1 MSMKRALSVFPRRVN
16 PSAILAGTETTADVL
31 DPVSGDANLMGDR
44 ISNLDKLYLAVSTA
58 LDNLVEAVGLEA
70 A

>member
-1 MSMKRALSVFPRRVN
+1 MFMKRALSVFPRR
-16 PSAILAGTETTADVL
+16 
-31 DPVSGDANLMGDR
+31 PVSGDANLPGDR

-58 LDNLVEAVGLEA
+58 LDNLLEAVGLEA